1 MEGIN
6 LNLVSH
12 IMLLVESK
20 YGTHLSEGERK
31 RRREQE
37 REREIALRVRA

>member
-12 IMLLVESK
+12 KMLLVESK
-20 YGTHLSEGERK
+20 YGTHLSA
-31 RRREQE
+31 REE
-37 REREIALRVRA
+37 VREKAREREKESKKER